1 MVGEFMVQSRV
12 ACALAGAALSILVL
26 TGCQGGEA
34 GAAQTSSGSP
44 SVSPS
49 ESETPSTLPAPTP
62 SPASAAG
69 PAVNIPV
76 PEKPA
81 LADENSVEGLEA
93 FTEWWFELLNY
104 AQATNDFEPLWA
116 VTDEGCKNCKTIAKT
131 TNESFLKGGWQT
143 GGEVSL
149 ESFETKFRR
158 TSSGSIDA
166 YVTLVQDKLIVF
178 DAEGEQ
184 SEELA
189 AVSAPTLRKII
200 ASNDGDQWTVLDFGT
215 VKVAS

>member
-1 MVGEFMVQSRV
+1 MVQSRV
-12 ACALAGAALSILVL
+12 ACALTGAALSILVL

-34 GAAQTSSGSP
+34 GAAQTPSSSA
-44 SVSPS
+44 SASTS
-49 ESETPSTLPAPTP
+49 ESEAPSAAPTPTP

-116 VTDEGCKNCKTIAKT
+116 VTGPECDTCKNVEASTADSYA
-131 TNESFLKGGWQT
+131 ERGWLQ
-143 GGEVSL
+143 GGEVIMRTFDSPFERTTDGTF
-149 ESFETKFRR
+149 ESYVT
-158 TSSGSIDA
+158 TTQSALIVYDSSGNVIDEVAAYSDPAVNLAIAIYVEDSWEMTDVGSIGVD
-166 YVTLVQDKLIVF
+166 
-178 DAEGEQ
+178 
-184 SEELA
+184 
-189 AVSAPTLRKII
+189 
-200 ASNDGDQWTVLDFGT
+200 
-215 VKVAS
+215 